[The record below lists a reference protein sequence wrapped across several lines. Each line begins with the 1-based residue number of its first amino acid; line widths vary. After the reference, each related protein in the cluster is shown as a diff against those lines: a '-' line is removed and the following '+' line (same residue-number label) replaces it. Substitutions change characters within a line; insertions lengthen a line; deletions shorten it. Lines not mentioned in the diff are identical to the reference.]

1 MNTYTENFDTVSD
14 FMQYAKAMRKENKKR
29 WYAYV
34 GNVGGNSIELKIYDT
49 WIQVF
54 RNNGIHQRTCIDVSV
69 KELFNTIEK
78 GL

>member
-1 MNTYTENFDTVSD
+1 MNTYRKNFDTVSD
-14 FMQYAKAMRKENKKR
+14 FMQYAKGMRKENKNN

-49 WIQVF
+49 WIQIF
-54 RNNGIHQRTCIDVSV
+54 KNNGIHQTDCIDVSV

-78 GL
+78 GI